1 MAGCCGGTGRGRD
14 EVGHILVQIQD
25 DLLQLKKQL
34 AHVSIQGHGEKVDIQ
49 ALETA
54 IQRTELGLRK
64 HAEEYLNFL
73 NTQVLTIPLAPRES
87 HSSRVFPMPA
97 AEMGPKPCL
106 FPQMPDSKAQAAET
120 WIKAAHLSPG
130 EQHRLALSSKII
142 LDPENAI
149 NRTLLNENLGIM
161 LPHISRRK
169 AVPVQ
174 SEKIVKGPTVQ
185 RLSVLPATHR
195 IDASL
200 TPPPVTEK
208 DAKKG
213 LLSLTERGLI
223 PAAAQLTLVPSPI
236 SSQLVSLH
244 DFQQIQKAGVFES
257 TSGGIKRQPEPKLT
271 EAMLSTATEPAQDS
285 TAPLPYIFSGASS
298 KIMEQATPPPD
309 TQLLLSPASEEQ
321 PSSLEYTF
329 VIYNGVINHNNPDFM
344 AFKQFY
350 CLSWGNIL
358 SLLQHLEAF
367 LLAYA
372 VPAALV
378 NGSKMMEVL
387 LDFEVHQKASK
398 DMLLSILGNQAAVKK
413 ILSRP
418 GQRYRGVGGR
428 EAAAAKIQAT
438 WKRYTLRKAYL
449 KQRQH
454 QWAVGVIAISWI
466 LHLHKARVK
475 GILKESRQR
484 HLESFRMRAKHL
496 ADNWNRI
503 RTSRRTII
511 HIPSLGYPHGLR
523 ASIRDLGL
531 QQNLQMGRLCEIRDA
546 NVDVIYICPLEL
558 HQETLQ
564 YYSKLLGLQA
574 AVRSGNPQDMTDLQD
589 RFKILT
595 PEAINSFPGH
605 SMCLATLLKY
615 SPRTLQRIK
624 LLTHGKD
631 AYIVGGLIHQD
642 DLAVADILNIPVL
655 GSEPGVAQLY
665 STKSGSKRI
674 FVSAGVPTPPG
685 DYNIYSLQQ
694 MMDTLSQL
702 ITDNLEVKRW
712 LFKMDTGFRGTGTAY
727 CDIATHM
734 QCYRAALKDFQ
745 KYGPEKWKK
754 KWAQEETMLRI
765 SQELPNVLTQYAQ
778 PLNKKRFP
786 TWEKFLQA
794 FLNQGGVIE
803 AFPPSDS
810 ITNLTVDMLIEP
822 TGEISLVSSGDQL
835 HASSPLEYVGT
846 SVPQASIDSAV
857 LNAICWKVG
866 EACRAKGL
874 LGYFSLDLVT
884 FIHPHTMEQQVWAT
898 DLDPFYSDQLA
909 LTQLLLYVTQ
919 GELNCSFS
927 RFEVPA
933 PPVVRPVKQRRRR
946 REPEEVPP
954 MINSRYAVMSSHL
967 QHTNLSIIYYSVF
980 FQICKA
986 HGIGYDVKEKQG
998 TVFVL
1003 HENHK
1008 RQNLGML
1015 TIGEDLQGALMT
1027 FAHNLFI
1034 IHQEI
1039 SAPNMQGET
1048 NFKDMVQDIETIL
1061 GVTEE
1066 NKLIF
1071 EKQESSREEMLPMI
1085 EYSLLES

>member
-1 MAGCCGGTGRGRD
+1 
-14 EVGHILVQIQD
+14 
-25 DLLQLKKQL
+25 
-34 AHVSIQGHGEKVDIQ
+34 
-49 ALETA
+49 
-54 IQRTELGLRK
+54 
-64 HAEEYLNFL
+64 
-73 NTQVLTIPLAPRES
+73 
-87 HSSRVFPMPA
+87 MPA
-97 AEMGPKPCL
+97 AETAPKTCL
-106 FPQMPDSKAQAAET
+106 FPQMPDSKTQAAQT
-120 WIKAAHLSPG
+120 WIKATHLSPG

-149 NRTLLNENLGIM
+149 NRTLLNENFGIT
-161 LPHISRRK
+161 LPQINQRK
-169 AVPVQ
+169 TVTVQ

-185 RLSVLPATHR
+185 RLSVLPVSHR

-200 TPPPVTEK
+200 IPPPVTEK

-213 LLSLTERGLI
+213 ILSLTERGLI
-223 PAAAQLTLVPSPI
+223 PSSAQLTLPSSI
-236 SSQLVSLH
+236 SSQSILLH
-244 DFQQIQKAGVFES
+244 DFQQIQKAEGYES
-257 TSGGIKRQPEPKLT
+257 TSGGTSILLEGAHPVSKVMEAFFSVSPESGQENAASPPFVVSRASPRLT
-271 EAMLSTATEPAQDS
+271 KH
-285 TAPLPYIFSGASS
+285 APLQAD
-298 KIMEQATPPPD
+298 EQWLLNTTP
-309 TQLLLSPASEEQ
+309 EEKS
-321 PSSLEYTF
+321 SSLVYNF
-329 VIYNGVINHNNPDFM
+329 VIYNGMINHNDPDFM

-358 SLLQHLEAF
+358 SLLQHLETF

-372 VPAALV
+372 IPAALV
-378 NGSKMMEVL
+378 NGSKVMEVL
-387 LDFEVHQKASK
+387 LDFEVHQKATR
-398 DMLLSILGNQAAVKK
+398 DMLLSILGNQAAVKE
-413 ILSRP
+413 ILSLP

-428 EAAAAKIQAT
+428 QAAATKIQAT
-438 WKRYTLRKAYL
+438 WKSYRLRKIYL
-449 KQRQH
+449 KKQKH
-454 QWAVGVIAISWI
+454 QWAAEVIAISWM
-466 LHLHKARVK
+466 LHLHKTRVK
-475 GILKESRQR
+475 ETLKESRKR
-484 HLESFRMRAKHL
+484 HLASFHLRAKHL

-511 HIPSLGYPHGLR
+511 HIPSLGYPQGLR

-546 NVDVIYICPLEL
+546 NVDVIYVCPLEL
-558 HQETLQ
+558 QEETLQ
-564 YYSKLLGLQA
+564 YYYKLLGLQA
-574 AVRSGNPQDMTDLQD
+574 AVRSGNPQDITDLQG

-605 SMCLATLLKY
+605 SMCLATILKY

-624 LLTHGKD
+624 FLTQGKD

-642 DLAVADILNIPVL
+642 DLEVADILNIPVL
-655 GSEPGVAQLY
+655 GSEPRVAQLY
-665 STKSGSKRI
+665 STKSGSKGI
-674 FVSAGVPTPPG
+674 FAYAGMPTPPG

-694 MMDTLSQL
+694 MLSTLTQL
-702 ITDNLEVKRW
+702 ITDHLEVRRW
-712 LFKMDTGFRGTGTAY
+712 LFKMDTGFRGSGTAY
-727 CDIATHM
+727 CDITKHL

-745 KYGPEKWKK
+745 RYGQEKWKN
-754 KWAQEETMLRI
+754 KWAQEQTMLRI
-765 SQELPNVLTQYAQ
+765 FQELPNILTQHAQ

-786 TWEKFLQA
+786 TWEKFLKV
-794 FLNQGGVIE
+794 FFSQGGVIE

-822 TGEISLVSSGDQL
+822 TGEISLVSCGDQL
-835 HASSPLEYVGT
+835 HASSPLECVGT
-846 SVPQASIDSAV
+846 SIPQASIDSTV

-919 GELNCSFS
+919 GELNCSSSCFT
-927 RFEVPA
+927 VP
-933 PPVVRPVKQRRRR
+933 RPVKHRRHHQ
-946 REPEEVPP
+946 EPEEVAPV
-954 MINSRYAVMSSHL
+954 MNNQYAVMSCHL

-980 FQICKA
+980 FQMCKA

-998 TVFVL
+998 TIFVL
-1003 HENHK
+1003 HENQK

-1048 NFKDMVQDIETIL
+1048 NFKDIVQDIETIL
-1061 GVTEE
+1061 GITEE

-1071 EKQESSREEMLPMI
+1071 EKESSKSETLPMI
-1085 EYSLLES
+1085 EYPL